1 MPAGEGFLRIVFLA
15 SPDDLRE
22 IYALMGEFT
31 GNYLAG
37 R

>member
-1 MPAGEGFLRIVFLA
+1 VFLA
-15 SPDDLRE
+15 SLDDLRD